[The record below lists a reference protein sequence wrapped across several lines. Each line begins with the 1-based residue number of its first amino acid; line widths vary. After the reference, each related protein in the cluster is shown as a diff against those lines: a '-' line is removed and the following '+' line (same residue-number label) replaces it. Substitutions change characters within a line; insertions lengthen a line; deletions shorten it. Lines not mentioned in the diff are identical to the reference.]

1 MANFPI
7 DKTYF
12 CRKVR
17 KKLRTPITITG
28 LSSLSALGSDR
39 ATILKSYLKGLPLFE
54 RRTINKEETW
64 ISPIGSDQD
73 KHLESIT
80 QENQI
85 YRELDRT
92 VLMAIQAGRQL
103 QLPDGKCSQVGI
115 NIGSSR
121 GATEK
126 FEHYHQEYLESGQS
140 STLSSPTTTLGNI
153 SSWVAQ
159 DLGLN
164 GPAISHSVTCSTALH
179 AVLNGIAWIQGGMV
193 DAFIAGGSEA
203 PLTPF
208 TVAQMKAMRI
218 YSKLK
223 DDYACQSLHL
233 DKKSNTMVLGE
244 AAGLV
249 LMESG
254 ESNVGLAT
262 ISGYG
267 YASEA
272 LDHPASISAT
282 GQCFQRSMSM
292 ALETAGLNSVDAIV
306 MHAPGTV
313 KGDLAEMEAIRA
325 IFRNKIPHLTTNKYL
340 IGHTLGASGVM
351 SLEMA
356 VLMLQHDKIIQNPFY
371 PLSHS
376 DRSVDSV
383 MINAVGFGGNAVS
396 ILLTK

>member
-1 MANFPI
+1 M
-7 DKTYF
+7 
-12 CRKVR
+12 
-17 KKLRTPITITG
+17 RTPITITD

-39 ATILKSYLKGLPLFE
+39 ATVLDSYLRGIPLFE
-54 RRTINKEETW
+54 GRKINDESTW
-64 ISPIGSDQD
+64 VSPVTDAIENDLS
-73 KHLESIT
+73 SIADG
-80 QENQI
+80 NPI

-103 QLPDGKCSQVGI
+103 RLPNSEQRNVGV

-126 FEHYHQEYLESGQS
+126 FEFYHQEYLESGQS

-164 GPAISHSVTCSTALH
+164 GPSMSHSVTCSTALH
-179 AVLNGIAWIQGGMV
+179 AVLNGIAWIQGGMA

-208 TVAQMKAMRI
+208 TVAQMKAMRL
-218 YSKLK
+218 YSKVE
-223 DDYACQSLHL
+223 DQFACQSLKL
-233 DKKSNTMVLGE
+233 NKKSNTMVLGE

-249 LMESG
+249 LLEKGGSDRR
-254 ESNVGLAT
+254 LAA

-272 LDHPASISAT
+272 LEHPASISAT

-292 ALETAGLNSVDAIV
+292 AMETAGLDSVDVIV

-313 KGDLAEMEAIRA
+313 KGDQAEMEAIRT
-325 IFRNKIPHLTTNKYL
+325 IFRNKIPQLTTNKYL

-376 DRSVDSV
+376 DRPVDSV